1 MSVLRDT
8 LDRYLEMRRGLGYRL
23 KRDERD
29 LVSFVNF
36 MDAHGS
42 TYITV
47 SLTVAWVAQPAGAR
61 PSWLA
66 NRMTMA
72 RGFAAYLHAID
83 PLHEVPPADLFRHG
97 PHRAVPYLY
106 SDEEVTALIDAAAT
120 LRNPR
125 TALMIRT
132 LIALLA
138 ATGLRVGEALALDV
152 DDLDL
157 TTGVLAVRHSK
168 FGRSRL
174 VPLHLQVTAALADY
188 LRQRGQMWPSPT
200 STALFLTITG
210 TRKQYAHVRQ
220 AFAELVRRVGLAH
233 KTHNCRPRVHDLR
246 HTFAVRTLIDW
257 YHDGTD
263 VQARL
268 PMLSA
273 YLGHSEPAYTCWYLE
288 AAPDLLAAAAAR
300 LEWRPEPS

>member
-1 MSVLRDT
+1 MSVLRDA
-8 LDRYLEMRRGLGYRL
+8 LGRYLEMRRGLGYSL
-23 KRDERD
+23 KHDERD
-29 LVSFVNF
+29 LMSFVNF
-36 MDAHGS
+36 MDARGRMH
-42 TYITV
+42 ITV
-47 SLTVAWVAQPAGAR
+47 DLTVAWVAQPAEAR
-61 PSWLA
+61 SSWLA

-106 SDEEVTALIDAAAT
+106 SEEEVTALIDAAAT
-120 LRNPR
+120 LRNPQ

-132 LIALLA
+132 IIALLA

-157 TTGVLAVRHSK
+157 TTGVLAIQRSK

-174 VPLHLQVTAALADY
+174 VPLHPEVRAALADY
-188 LRQRGQMWPSPT
+188 LQQRGQIWPSST
-200 STALFLTITG
+200 SAALFLTIAG

-220 AFAELVRRVGLAH
+220 TFADLVRRVGLAH
-233 KTHNCRPRVHDLR
+233 KTPNCRPRVHDLR

-257 YHDGTD
+257 YRDGAD

-273 YLGHSEPAYTCWYLE
+273 YLGHGEPAYTYWYLE

-300 LEWRPEPS
+300 LERVPEPS

>member
-1 MSVLRDT
+1 MSGLRDA

-23 KRDERD
+23 KHDERD

-42 TYITV
+42 THVTV
-47 SLTVAWVAQPAGAR
+47 DLSAAWAAQPAGAR
-61 PSWLA
+61 HSWLA

-72 RGFAAYLHAID
+72 RGFAAYLHAMD
-83 PLHEVPPADLFRHG
+83 PLHQVPPADLFRHG

-106 SDEEVTALIDAAAT
+106 SDEEVTALIDAAAA
-120 LRNPR
+120 LRDPR

-132 LIALLA
+132 LIGLLA
-138 ATGLRVGEALALDV
+138 ATGLGVGEALALDV

-157 TTGVLAVRHSK
+157 TAGVLAVRRSK

-174 VPLHLQVTAALADY
+174 IPLHAQATAALADY

-220 AFAELVRRVGLAH
+220 TFAELIRRVGL
-233 KTHNCRPRVHDLR
+233 THRTPNCRPRVHDLR

-257 YHDGTD
+257 
-263 VQARL
+263 
-268 PMLSA
+268 
-273 YLGHSEPAYTCWYLE
+273 
-288 AAPDLLAAAAAR
+288 
-300 LEWRPEPS
+300 

>member
-1 MSVLRDT
+1 
-8 LDRYLEMRRGLGYRL
+8 
-23 KRDERD
+23 
-29 LVSFVNF
+29 
-36 MDAHGS
+36 
-42 TYITV
+42 
-47 SLTVAWVAQPAGAR
+47 
-61 PSWLA
+61 
-66 NRMTMA
+66 
-72 RGFAAYLHAID
+72 
-83 PLHEVPPADLFRHG
+83 
-97 PHRAVPYLY
+97 
-106 SDEEVTALIDAAAT
+106 LIDAAAT

-132 LIALLA
+132 LIALIA

-157 TTGVLAVRHSK
+157 TAGVLAVRRSK

-174 VPLHLQVTAALADY
+174 VPLHPQVTAALGDY
-188 LRQRGQMWPSPT
+188 LRQREQIWPSPT

-210 TRKQYAHVRQ
+210 TRKQYAHVQ
-220 AFAELVRRVGLAH
+220 QTFAKLVRRVGLAH
-233 KTHNCRPRVHDLR
+233 KTPNCRPRIHGLR

-257 YHDGTD
+257 YRDGAD

-273 YLGHSEPAYTCWYLE
+273 YLGHSEPAYTYWYLE

-300 LEWRPEPS
+300 LERRPEPS